1 MSKIKGIVPTQ
12 EGAGEQGPIGPPGPQ
27 GPQGIPGVN
36 GTDGAGVT
44 IVGSVD
50 EAGDLNPAYGGDI
63 GDMFITSDDGHGH
76 VWNGTDWDDVGQIQG
91 PPGPAGPTGPQGP
104 TGATGATG
112 ATGPIGPTG
121 PAGANGSNGAQGI
134 QGIQGVPGA
143 TGATGATGAAGVD
156 GITFTINTVSPNT
169 DWGSVNAYDV
179 DRGTILLPNP
189 LSASPANQK
198 LVTII
203 NAKASG
209 SITIGYN
216 GNTPFGSTA
225 VKTALAVGESVTFVR
240 MGSGSVALF
249 SNYNL

>member
-27 GPQGIPGVN
+27 GPQGIPGIN

-50 EAGDLNPAYGGDI
+50 EAGDLNPAYGGDV

-91 PPGPAGPTGPQGP
+91 PTGPAGPTGPQGP

-143 TGATGATGAAGVD
+143 TGATGATGANGAD
-156 GITFTINTVSPNT
+156 GITFTINTT
-169 DWGSVNAYDV
+169 DPQTTWGSVNIYDV
-179 DRGTILLPNP
+179 DRGSIILP
-189 LSASPANQK
+189 SALAVGPANQK
-198 LVTII
+198 LVTIV
-203 NAKASG
+203 NSKSSG
-209 SITIGYN
+209 SITIDLN
-216 GNTPFGSTA
+216 GNVAFGSTA
-225 VKTALAVGESVTFVR
+225 LPTTLAIGKSVTFVR
-240 MGSGSVALF
+240 VSIGTLALF
-249 SNYNL
+249 SNYN